1 MSSTPFLIWMVVF
14 PTADEITSKPETVVV
29 HDVQLTVIQQV
40 DLPARDEG
48 VLAHIPVRVGQMVKR
63 QDVLVQLNDEEA
75 SMTLERAR
83 LELQIAEQDSQNDTH
98 RRLAQKKLAVVESEL
113 QRAKQSNAEF
123 ANSVS
128 QTEIDE
134 LQLQTDQASI
144 QIEQARHEQKQA
156 ELTRKLKDNEFRLA
170 NRILQRRQIRAS
182 LDGQIVQIYHQP
194 GEWIK
199 PGEPVVRIL
208 RLDRLRVEGFLKANR
223 ITPQLDDAP
232 IVLTVALPN
241 KPRVQFS
248 GRIVFVSP
256 EINPVNGQVRFWAEV
271 ENRDLSLKPGMGGTV
286 EIQLTQH
293 RPAPKTAGRRAKP

>member
-1 MSSTPFLIWMVVF
+1 MSSTTFLIWMVVF

-134 LQLQTDQASI
+134 LQLKTDQASI
-144 QIEQARHEQKQA
+144 QIEQARHEQMQA

-208 RLDRLRVEGFLKANR
+208 RLDRLRVEGFLNANR
-223 ITPQLDDAP
+223 MTPQLDDAP

-286 EIQLTQH
+286 EIQLTPQ
-293 RPAPKTAGRRAKP
+293 RPAPKTTGRRANP

>member
-1 MSSTPFLIWMVVF
+1 MPSTAFLIWMVVF

-48 VLAHIPVRVGQMVKR
+48 VLAQIPVRVGQMVKR
-63 QDVLVQLNDEEA
+63 RDVLVQLNNEEA

-83 LELQIAEQDSQNDTH
+83 LELRIADLDSQNDTH
-98 RRLAQKKLAVVESEL
+98 RRLAQKKLAVAESEL

-134 LQLQTDQASI
+134 LQLKTDQASI
-144 QIEQARHEQKQA
+144 QIEQAQHEHKQA
-156 ELTRKLKDNEFRLA
+156 ELTKQLKDNEFQLA
-170 NRILQRRQIRAS
+170 KRILERRQIRAS

-208 RLDRLRVEGFLKANR
+208 RLDRLRVEGFLNAKR
-223 ITPQLDDAP
+223 MTPQLNDAP

-241 KPRVQFS
+241 QPRAQFP

-256 EINPVNGQVRFWAEV
+256 EINPVNGQIRFWAEV

-286 EIQLTQH
+286 QIQLTPQ
-293 RPAPKTAGRRAKP
+293 RSPAKTAVRRATP